1 MCTVDQ
7 HTCTPTSKRLT
18 TFGSSGSRQQCPE
31 TTARETTQLRVFNT
45 AFNRG
50 KLLWIFHGSGA
61 LPNQGHLQAT
71 AVNNRQR
78 TWSQNTGG
86 FSTTLSTTQTTMA
99 APADDEATALAA
111 THKLKLKPPTYDGN
125 YATYEEWKYKF
136 TAYMGLHDPFYPR
149 MFRLAEA
156 ATQQVTEAHLRQA
169 ATTLEEADAWVQL
182 DSNLKY
188 VLINVTTGAAATLCR
203 QYQHEIGLEILRQL
217 NIRFALP
224 IGTRSIGYLTKL
236 LKPTF
241 DNNNFEES
249 FSNWESELN
258 KYERD
263 NNTQLPDQVKIAV
276 LMNETKGPLQQHL
289 QLMAGATPTYTDVR
303 ATIMEYYRTTTAF
316 TRLQQGASS
325 SVATNYNGGAAPM
338 DIGAINKGKGKGKNK
353 GKGKKGKNKG
363 KKGNKGKGYGQHSYG
378 YGGQGKGKGPIG
390 QQQTYYKGFNSYAQG
405 KGKGQ
410 GKPTGKGKGY
420 TTGCYRCGQHGHTAK
435 DCRVAMY
442 NIQGD
447 IQEGYNDATEQ
458 WYGPQ
463 TTYDNHWW
471 TNDQTQVN
479 AVQQPQQ
486 LALPAPAQLD
496 ATPALQIA
504 AVTVPRNSNRIIRAP
519 DMRMITDINKDEL
532 MIDSGAATHV
542 CPIWFASTT
551 QTYDIPEHERP
562 NLRTAT
568 EDPITVYGYKWVYMT
583 NESNQQIVIPFY
595 VCSVSQPILSVTR
608 LTEQGFSIYLSEQPT
623 ITHPNGFEAK
633 LKTKEGT
640 YFLPVNTTGTPPNYK
655 LDVHESQQGIR
666 ATISP
671 ITLTPEGTQCVTHQ
685 HDIWTYNSQG
695 YLVRLHKASRRAT
708 YMPDQQCPAPM
719 DKLEDYRRTIA
730 HKHDGTTEDFVEQL
744 HSLDHSKQKRKLN
757 TAWKG
762 ETWFRVKPNIRPPKP
777 PIASQDTTSR
787 AQTTSNQQQQSQA
800 LQKRRYTEKK
810 PERPE
815 EMATNKEQQPS
826 SAQQS
831 PSATGIPRPKEVPA
845 TEDHWIREGHLWKRV
860 HIRPRPELYI
870 PQQTQDGPDVTKL
883 NPERTTMARPTSGVR
898 WYRIDDDWT
907 TKRQATLSVPWTGST
922 NFEESV
928 AYKDEVQGEDEEHPQ
943 QAKPARGLTAPAQ
956 PTQQERAEHELTHL
970 PFRSWCPTCVANKG
984 RADNHPKQ
992 KSKMPVVQ
1000 FDFCY
1005 FKTAGEATTTAILTG
1020 IDVETG
1026 MVMATMVGDKQQDF
1040 QYHVNCIQSFLME
1053 CGRVQA
1059 VLNSTI
1065 LQSDQEDHLIALL
1078 QTAASKM
1085 GGNITVRQ
1093 SPTYSSQAQGSVE
1106 RFHRTLMGQIR
1117 TLRAQLQQNY
1127 DRTITSKHPIVP
1139 WMVRHTAY
1147 LLNRYATHADGNTS
1161 YFRRWN
1167 KDHRAP
1173 ICEFGETVQYL
1184 LPTVKQLPKM
1194 EQRFFKAIWLGRD
1207 TSTGETL
1214 LGIGNKV
1221 VRARTIRRMPKP
1233 DKYDKQMFDIIT
1245 GHSMIPPPT
1254 SQAQLQPPM
1263 VFHPPRRPPATME
1276 KQTSTEQAPLTT
1288 AQTNTP
1294 QLPPKAIADTPM
1306 ATATPA
1312 LASSPMATAPTS
1324 CHSRQALP
1332 SPTKRRE
1339 ADDIAE
1345 GSSAKQQRTN
1355 TQQEAPARPEPT
1367 PEQPKSRLRITKVT
1381 IQTKQGEEI
1390 TAYSCEDATEQQT
1403 ERILLEPIVNNTDG
1417 LDKQKT
1423 IEGMKQEILSM
1434 KQQQVYMEV
1443 DINTLT
1449 PEQRK
1454 NIIQS
1459 RWVLRDKGNK
1469 VRARIVAKG
1478 FTETINDLDDIYAS
1492 TPIFCVLRTLLTLAC
1507 NNGWIGITGD
1517 ISTESLHAAAATAD
1531 PYTYPPK
1538 EFYNPEDNIV
1548 WKLLK
1553 AIYGLRSSPKAWQ
1566 KHLSEVLQQIGLH
1579 RSTAE
1584 PNIYMTTTRNCFVLA
1599 YVDDHDQVLS
1609 TEEHSQY
1616 RWAVGKL
1623 QWMTYT
1629 RPDISYATKELARA
1643 LQQPTTADQQK
1654 LKHLLRYIKGT
1665 KDYKQII
1672 RPTVK
1677 IPAKA
1682 IPDIN
1687 VYVDSDWAG
1696 CPTTRRSTTGI
1707 LITLLGT
1714 TINYGSRTQAT
1725 IALLSAEAELY
1736 AINTGA
1742 TEALHIRSLLI
1753 ELLSINKVN
1762 IKIHTDSSSG
1772 KSMATRI
1779 GSSRKAKHIELKH
1792 LFIQQLISHDYVRLI
1807 KIHTNDN
1814 PADILT
1820 KYVSTETLQRH
1831 LHQAGLS
1838 IQLFNTHWSN
1848 R

>member
-1 MCTVDQ
+1 M
-7 HTCTPTSKRLT
+7 
-18 TFGSSGSRQQCPE
+18 
-31 TTARETTQLRVFNT
+31 
-45 AFNRG
+45 
-50 KLLWIFHGSGA
+50 
-61 LPNQGHLQAT
+61 
-71 AVNNRQR
+71 
-78 TWSQNTGG
+78 
-86 FSTTLSTTQTTMA
+86 
-99 APADDEATALAA
+99 
-111 THKLKLKPPTYDGN
+111 
-125 YATYEEWKYKF
+125 
-136 TAYMGLHDPFYPR
+136 
-149 MFRLAEA
+149 
-156 ATQQVTEAHLRQA
+156 
-169 ATTLEEADAWVQL
+169 
-182 DSNLKY
+182 
-188 VLINVTTGAAATLCR
+188 
-203 QYQHEIGLEILRQL
+203 
-217 NIRFALP
+217 
-224 IGTRSIGYLTKL
+224 
-236 LKPTF
+236 
-241 DNNNFEES
+241 
-249 FSNWESELN
+249 
-258 KYERD
+258 
-263 NNTQLPDQVKIAV
+263 
-276 LMNETKGPLQQHL
+276 
-289 QLMAGATPTYTDVR
+289 
-303 ATIMEYYRTTTAF
+303 
-316 TRLQQGASS
+316 
-325 SVATNYNGGAAPM
+325 
-338 DIGAINKGKGKGKNK
+338 
-353 GKGKKGKNKG
+353 
-363 KKGNKGKGYGQHSYG
+363 
-378 YGGQGKGKGPIG
+378 
-390 QQQTYYKGFNSYAQG
+390 
-405 KGKGQ
+405 
-410 GKPTGKGKGY
+410 
-420 TTGCYRCGQHGHTAK
+420 
-435 DCRVAMY
+435 
-442 NIQGD
+442 
-447 IQEGYNDATEQ
+447 
-458 WYGPQ
+458 
-463 TTYDNHWW
+463 
-471 TNDQTQVN
+471 
-479 AVQQPQQ
+479 
-486 LALPAPAQLD
+486 PAPAQLD

-504 AVTVPRNSNRIIRAP
+504 AVTVPRNSNSTVRSP
-519 DMRMITDINKDEL
+519 DMRMITNLNKDEL

-551 QTYDIPEHERP
+551 QTYDLPDHERP

-568 EDPITVYGYKWVYMT
+568 EDPIEVYGYKWVYMT

-608 LTEQGFSIYLSEQPT
+608 LAEQGFTIHLSEHPT

-633 LKTKEGT
+633 LRTKEGT
-640 YFLPVNTTGTPPNYK
+640 YFLPVNNTGTPPNYK
-655 LDVHESQQGIR
+655 LDVHETQQGIK

-671 ITLTPEGTQCVTHQ
+671 ITLTPGGAQWVTHQ

-695 YLVRLHKASRRAT
+695 YLVRLHKAKRRAT
-708 YMPDQQCPAPM
+708 YMPDQQCPVPM

-730 HKHDGTTEDFVEQL
+730 HKHDGTTEDFEEKL
-744 HSLDHSKQKRKLN
+744 HSLEHTQQKRMLN

-762 ETWFRVKPNIRPPKP
+762 ETWFKVKQNARPPKP
-777 PIASQDTTSR
+777 PITTP
-787 AQTTSNQQQQSQA
+787 ATTGKALPAHNQQQQESLQ
-800 LQKRRYTEKK
+800 QKRRYTEKK

-815 EMATNKEQQPS
+815 EMATSSEQQPS
-826 SAQQS
+826 RSQQS
-831 PSATGIPRPKEVPA
+831 HSATSIPRPKEVSA
-845 TEDHWIREGHLWKRV
+845 TEDYWIREGHLWKRV
-860 HIRPRPELYI
+860 HIKPRTELYI

-883 NPERTTMARPTSGVR
+883 IPERTTMVRPTSGAR

-907 TKRQATLSVPWTGST
+907 TKRQATLNVPWTGST
-922 NFEESV
+922 NFEESTS
-928 AYKDEVQGEDEEHPQ
+928 YKDEVHDVDEEDPQ
-943 QAKPARGLTAPAQ
+943 HAKPARGLTAPAQ

-1005 FKTAGEATTTAILTG
+1005 FKTAGEPTTSAILTG

-1059 VLNSTI
+1059 ILNSTI

-1078 QTAASKM
+1078 QTVASKM

-1093 SPTYSSQAQGSVE
+1093 SPTYTSQAQGSVE

-1139 WMVRHTAY
+1139 WLVRHTAY

-1207 TSTGETL
+1207 TATGETL
-1214 LGIGNKV
+1214 LGISNKV
-1221 VRARTIRRMPKP
+1221 IRARTIRRMPKP
-1233 DKYDKQMFDIIT
+1233 EKYDKQMFDIISQT
-1245 GHSMIPPPT
+1245 GQTMAPPPT

-1263 VFHPPRRPPATME
+1263 VFHPPRRQTTTTE
-1276 KQTSTEQAPLTT
+1276 SQTSTEQALMLPTQ
-1288 AQTNTP
+1288 AGGP
-1294 QLPPKAIADTPM
+1294 QLPPKAIADTPL
-1306 ATATPA
+1306 ATTTPA
-1312 LASSPMATAPTS
+1312 LANSPMATAPTS
-1324 CHSRQALP
+1324 CHSRPAMP
-1332 SPTKRRE
+1332 SPPKRQV

-1345 GSSAKQQRTN
+1345 GSATKQQRTS

-1403 ERILLEPIVNNTDG
+1403 ERILLEPIVNKTDG
-1417 LDKQKT
+1417 LDKMKT
-1423 IEGMKQEILSM
+1423 TEGMKQEILSM

-1478 FTETINDLDDIYAS
+1478 FTETIHDLDDIYAS
-1492 TPIFCVLRTLLTLAC
+1492 TPIFCVLRTLLTLAS

-1517 ISTESLHAAAATAD
+1517 ISTAFLHAAAATAD
-1531 PYTYPPK
+1531 LYMYPPK

-1584 PNIYMTTTRNCFVLA
+1584 PNIYMTTTRNCFVLV
-1599 YVDDHDQVLS
+1599 YVDDLLFLGEEQTVNKLFKAIQQQLLLRPTGTLSTGNTVAFLGRNITNRGDYYEISLADEYVTTLWKETNLQDSKPAPAPGTSALKTATADHDQPLS
-1609 TEEHSQY
+1609 TEEHAQY
-1616 RWAVGKL
+1616 RRAVGKL

-1677 IPAKA
+1677 LPAKA

-1696 CPTTRRSTTGI
+1696 CPTTRKSTTGFI
-1707 LITLLGT
+1707 ISLLGT

-1725 IALLSAEAELY
+1725 IALSSAEAELY

-1742 TEALHIRSLLI
+1742 TEALHIRSLLM
-1753 ELLSINKVN
+1753 ELLNINKVN

-1792 LFIQQLISHDYVRLI
+1792 LFIQQLISHDYVRII

-1831 LHQAGLS
+1831 LQQAGIG
-1838 IQLFNTHWSN
+1838 IQHLNIH
-1848 R
+1848 

>member
-1 MCTVDQ
+1 M
-7 HTCTPTSKRLT
+7 
-18 TFGSSGSRQQCPE
+18 
-31 TTARETTQLRVFNT
+31 
-45 AFNRG
+45 
-50 KLLWIFHGSGA
+50 
-61 LPNQGHLQAT
+61 
-71 AVNNRQR
+71 
-78 TWSQNTGG
+78 
-86 FSTTLSTTQTTMA
+86 
-99 APADDEATALAA
+99 
-111 THKLKLKPPTYDGN
+111 
-125 YATYEEWKYKF
+125 
-136 TAYMGLHDPFYPR
+136 R
-149 MFRLAEA
+149 MF
-156 ATQQVTEAHLRQA
+156 T
-169 ATTLEEADAWVQL
+169 
-182 DSNLKY
+182 NL
-188 VLINVTTGAAATLCR
+188 
-203 QYQHEIGLEILRQL
+203 
-217 NIRFALP
+217 
-224 IGTRSIGYLTKL
+224 
-236 LKPTF
+236 
-241 DNNNFEES
+241 
-249 FSNWESELN
+249 
-258 KYERD
+258 
-263 NNTQLPDQVKIAV
+263 
-276 LMNETKGPLQQHL
+276 
-289 QLMAGATPTYTDVR
+289 
-303 ATIMEYYRTTTAF
+303 
-316 TRLQQGASS
+316 
-325 SVATNYNGGAAPM
+325 
-338 DIGAINKGKGKGKNK
+338 
-353 GKGKKGKNKG
+353 
-363 KKGNKGKGYGQHSYG
+363 
-378 YGGQGKGKGPIG
+378 
-390 QQQTYYKGFNSYAQG
+390 
-405 KGKGQ
+405 
-410 GKPTGKGKGY
+410 
-420 TTGCYRCGQHGHTAK
+420 
-435 DCRVAMY
+435 
-442 NIQGD
+442 
-447 IQEGYNDATEQ
+447 
-458 WYGPQ
+458 
-463 TTYDNHWW
+463 
-471 TNDQTQVN
+471 
-479 AVQQPQQ
+479 
-486 LALPAPAQLD
+486 
-496 ATPALQIA
+496 
-504 AVTVPRNSNRIIRAP
+504 
-519 DMRMITDINKDEL
+519 NKDEL
-532 MIDSGAATHV
+532 MIDSGTATHV
-542 CPIWFASTT
+542 CPTWFASTT
-551 QTYDIPEHERP
+551 QKYDLPEHERP

-568 EDPITVYGYKWVYMT
+568 EDPIEVYGYKWVYMT
-583 NESNQQIVIPFY
+583 NESNQQIVITFY
-595 VCSVSQPILSVTR
+595 LCSVSQPILSVTR
-608 LTEQGFSIYLSEQPT
+608 LAEQGFTIHLSEHPT

-633 LKTKEGT
+633 LRTKEGT
-640 YFLPVNTTGTPPNYK
+640 YFLPVNNTGTPPNYK
-655 LDVHESQQGIR
+655 LDVHETQQGIK

-671 ITLTPEGTQCVTHQ
+671 ITLTPGGAQWVTHQ

-695 YLVRLHKASRRAT
+695 YLVRLHKAKRRAT
-708 YMPDQQCPAPM
+708 YMPDQQCPVPM

-730 HKHDGTTEDFVEQL
+730 HKHDGTTEDFEEKL
-744 HSLDHSKQKRKLN
+744 HSLEHSQQKRMLN
-757 TAWKG
+757 AAWKG
-762 ETWFRVKPNIRPPKP
+762 ETWFKVKQNARPPKP
-777 PIASQDTTSR
+777 PITTP
-787 AQTTSNQQQQSQA
+787 ATTGKALPAHNQQQQESLQ
-800 LQKRRYTEKK
+800 QKRYTQKK
-810 PERPE
+810 PERLE
-815 EMATNKEQQPS
+815 EMATSSEQQPS
-826 SAQQS
+826 RSQQS
-831 PSATGIPRPKEVPA
+831 HSATGIPRPKEVPA

-860 HIRPRPELYI
+860 HMKTRTELYV

-883 NPERTTMARPTSGVR
+883 NPERTTMVRPISGAR

-907 TKRQATLSVPWTGST
+907 TKRQATLNVPWTGST
-922 NFEESV
+922 NFEESTS
-928 AYKDEVQGEDEEHPQ
+928 YKDEVHDVDEEDPQ
-943 QAKPARGLTAPAQ
+943 HAKPARGLTAPAQ

-1005 FKTAGEATTTAILTG
+1005 FKTAGEPTASAILTG

-1059 VLNSTI
+1059 ILNSTI

-1078 QTAASKM
+1078 QTVASKM

-1093 SPTYSSQAQGSVE
+1093 SPTYTSQAQGSVE

-1139 WMVRHTAY
+1139 WLVRHTAY
-1147 LLNRYATHADGNTS
+1147 RLNRYATHADGNTS

-1184 LPTVKQLPKM
+1184 LPAVKQLPKM

-1207 TSTGETL
+1207 TATGETL
-1214 LGIGNKV
+1214 LGISNKV
-1221 VRARTIRRMPKP
+1221 IRARTIRRMPKP
-1233 DKYDKQMFDIIT
+1233 EKYDKQMFDIISQT
-1245 GHSMIPPPT
+1245 GQTMTPPPT

-1263 VFHPPRRPPATME
+1263 VFHPPRRQTTTTE
-1276 KQTSTEQAPLTT
+1276 SQTSTEQALMSPTQ
-1288 AQTNTP
+1288 AGGP
-1294 QLPPKAIADTPM
+1294 QLPPKAIADTPL
-1306 ATATPA
+1306 ATTTPA
-1312 LASSPMATAPTS
+1312 LANSPMATAPTS
-1324 CHSRQALP
+1324 CHSRPAMP
-1332 SPTKRRE
+1332 SPPKRQV

-1345 GSSAKQQRTN
+1345 GSATKQQRTS

-1417 LDKQKT
+1417 LDKMKT
-1423 IEGMKQEILSM
+1423 TEGMKQEILSM

-1478 FTETINDLDDIYAS
+1478 FTETIHDLDDIYAS
-1492 TPIFCVLRTLLTLAC
+1492 TPIFCVLRTLLTLAS
-1507 NNGWIGITGD
+1507 NNVWIGITGD
-1517 ISTESLHAAAATAD
+1517 ISTAFLHAAAATAD
-1531 PYTYPPK
+1531 LYMYPPK

-1584 PNIYMTTTRNCFVLA
+1584 PNIYMTTTRNCFVLV
-1599 YVDDHDQVLS
+1599 YVDDLLFLGEEQTVNKLFKAIQQQLLLRPTGTLSTGNTVAFLGRNITNRGDYYEISLADEYVTTLLTETNLQDSKPAPAPGTSALKTATADHDQPLS
-1609 TEEHSQY
+1609 TEEHAQY
-1616 RWAVGKL
+1616 RRAVGKL

-1677 IPAKA
+1677 LPAKA

-1696 CPTTRRSTTGI
+1696 CPTTRKSTTGFI
-1707 LITLLGT
+1707 VSLLGT

-1725 IALLSAEAELY
+1725 IALSSAEAELY

-1742 TEALHIRSLLI
+1742 TEALHIRSLLM
-1753 ELLSINKVN
+1753 ELLNINKIN
-1762 IKIHTDSSSG
+1762 IKIHTDLSSG

-1792 LFIQQLISHDYVRLI
+1792 LFIQQLISHDYVRVI

-1831 LHQAGLS
+1831 LQQAGIG
-1838 IQLFNTHWSN
+1838 IQHLNFH
-1848 R
+1848 

>member
-1 MCTVDQ
+1 
-7 HTCTPTSKRLT
+7 
-18 TFGSSGSRQQCPE
+18 
-31 TTARETTQLRVFNT
+31 
-45 AFNRG
+45 
-50 KLLWIFHGSGA
+50 
-61 LPNQGHLQAT
+61 
-71 AVNNRQR
+71 
-78 TWSQNTGG
+78 
-86 FSTTLSTTQTTMA
+86 MA
-99 APADDEATALAA
+99 APADEEITALAA

-136 TAYMGLHDPFYPR
+136 TAYMGLQDPFYPR

-169 ATTLEEADAWVQL
+169 ATTLEEAEAWVQL
-182 DSNLKY
+182 DQNLKY

-203 QYQHEIGLEILRQL
+203 QHQHEIGLEVLRQL
-217 NIRFALP
+217 NIRFSLP
-224 IGTRSIGYLTKL
+224 VGTRSIGYLTKL

-249 FSNWESELN
+249 FSNWEFELN

-289 QLMAGATPTYTDVR
+289 HLMAGATPTCTDIR

-316 TRLQQGASS
+316 NRLQQQASS

-338 DIGAINKGKGKGKNK
+338 DIGAVNKGKGKGKNK
-353 GKGKKGKNKG
+353 SKGKKGKSKG
-363 KKGNKGKGYGQHSYG
+363 KKGNKGKGYGQHSNG
-378 YGGQGKGKGPIG
+378 YGGQGKGKGPVG
-390 QQQTYYKGFNSYAQG
+390 QQMYYKGSNNYAQG
-405 KGKGQ
+405 KDKGQ
-410 GKPTGKGKGY
+410 GKATGKGRGY
-420 TTGCYRCGQHGHTAK
+420 TTGCYRCGQQGHTAK
-435 DCRVAMY
+435 DCRVPVY
-442 NIQGD
+442 NIQED
-447 IQEGYNDATEQ
+447 TQEGYNDATDQ

-471 TNDQTQVN
+471 TNDQTQVH
-479 AVQQPQQ
+479 AVQQHPQQ

-504 AVTVPRNSNRIIRAP
+504 AVTVPRNSNSMVRSP
-519 DMRMITDINKDEL
+519 DMRMITDLNKDEL

-551 QTYDIPEHERP
+551 QTYDLPDHERP

-568 EDPITVYGYKWVYMT
+568 EDPIEVYGYKWVYMT

-608 LTEQGFSIYLSEQPT
+608 LAEQGFTIHLSEHPT

-633 LKTKEGT
+633 LRTKEGT
-640 YFLPVNTTGTPPNYK
+640 YFLPVNNTGTPPNYK
-655 LDVHESQQGIR
+655 LDVHETQQGIK

-671 ITLTPEGTQCVTHQ
+671 ITLTPGGAQWVTHQ

-695 YLVRLHKASRRAT
+695 YLVRLHKAKRRAT
-708 YMPDQQCPAPM
+708 YMPDQQCPVPM

-730 HKHDGTTEDFVEQL
+730 HKHDGTTEDFEEKL
-744 HSLDHSKQKRKLN
+744 HSLEHSQQKRMLN
-757 TAWKG
+757 AAWKG
-762 ETWFRVKPNIRPPKP
+762 ETWFKVKQNARPPKP
-777 PIASQDTTSR
+777 PITTP
-787 AQTTSNQQQQSQA
+787 ATTGKALPAHNQQQQESLQ
-800 LQKRRYTEKK
+800 QKRRYTEKK

-815 EMATNKEQQPS
+815 EMATSSEQQPS
-826 SAQQS
+826 RSQQS
-831 PSATGIPRPKEVPA
+831 HSATSIPRPKEVSA
-845 TEDHWIREGHLWKRV
+845 TEDYWIREGHLWKRV
-860 HIRPRPELYI
+860 HIKPRTELYI

-883 NPERTTMARPTSGVR
+883 IPERTTMVRPTSGAR

-907 TKRQATLSVPWTGST
+907 TKRQATLNVPWTGST
-922 NFEESV
+922 NFEESTS
-928 AYKDEVQGEDEEHPQ
+928 YKDEVHDVDEEDPQ
-943 QAKPARGLTAPAQ
+943 HAKPARGLTAPAQ

-1005 FKTAGEATTTAILTG
+1005 FKTAGEPTTSAILTG

-1059 VLNSTI
+1059 ILNSTI

-1078 QTAASKM
+1078 QTVASKM

-1093 SPTYSSQAQGSVE
+1093 SPAYTSQAQGSVE

-1139 WMVRHTAY
+1139 WLVRHTAY

-1194 EQRFFKAIWLGRD
+1194 EQRFFKATWLGRD
-1207 TSTGETL
+1207 TATGETL
-1214 LGIGNKV
+1214 LGISNKV
-1221 VRARTIRRMPKP
+1221 IRARTIRRMPKP
-1233 DKYDKQMFDIIT
+1233 EKYDKQMFDIISQT
-1245 GHSMIPPPT
+1245 GQTMTPPPT

-1263 VFHPPRRPPATME
+1263 VFHPPRRQTTTTE
-1276 KQTSTEQAPLTT
+1276 SQTSTEQALMLPTQ
-1288 AQTNTP
+1288 AGGP
-1294 QLPPKAIADTPM
+1294 QLPPKAIADTPL
-1306 ATATPA
+1306 ATTTPA
-1312 LASSPMATAPTS
+1312 LANSPMATAPTS
-1324 CHSRQALP
+1324 CHSRPAMP
-1332 SPTKRRE
+1332 SPPKRQV

-1345 GSSAKQQRTN
+1345 GSATKQQRTS

-1403 ERILLEPIVNNTDG
+1403 ERILLEPIVNKTDG
-1417 LDKQKT
+1417 LDKMKT
-1423 IEGMKQEILSM
+1423 TEGMKQEILSM

-1478 FTETINDLDDIYAS
+1478 FTETIHDLDDIYAS
-1492 TPIFCVLRTLLTLAC
+1492 TPIFCVLRTLLTLAS

-1517 ISTESLHAAAATAD
+1517 ISTAFLHAAAATAD
-1531 PYTYPPK
+1531 LYMYPPK

-1584 PNIYMTTTRNCFVLA
+1584 PNIYMTANRNCFV
-1599 YVDDHDQVLS
+1599 YVDDLMFLGEENIVNKIFEAIRQQLLLRPTGTLSPGNTVAFLGRNITNRGDHYEISLNEEYTTTLLKETNLQDSKPAPAPGTSALKTATADHDQPLS
-1609 TEEHSQY
+1609 TEEHAQY
-1616 RWAVGKL
+1616 RRAVGKL

-1677 IPAKA
+1677 LPAKA

-1696 CPTTRRSTTGI
+1696 CPTTRKSTTGFI
-1707 LITLLGT
+1707 ISLLGT

-1725 IALLSAEAELY
+1725 IALSSAEAELY

-1742 TEALHIRSLLI
+1742 TEALHIRSLLM
-1753 ELLSINKVN
+1753 ELLNINKVN

-1792 LFIQQLISHDYVRLI
+1792 LFIQQLISHDYVRII

-1831 LHQAGLS
+1831 LQQAGIG
-1838 IQLFNTHWSN
+1838 IQHLNIH
-1848 R
+1848 

>member
-1 MCTVDQ
+1 M
-7 HTCTPTSKRLT
+7 
-18 TFGSSGSRQQCPE
+18 
-31 TTARETTQLRVFNT
+31 
-45 AFNRG
+45 
-50 KLLWIFHGSGA
+50 
-61 LPNQGHLQAT
+61 
-71 AVNNRQR
+71 
-78 TWSQNTGG
+78 
-86 FSTTLSTTQTTMA
+86 
-99 APADDEATALAA
+99 
-111 THKLKLKPPTYDGN
+111 
-125 YATYEEWKYKF
+125 
-136 TAYMGLHDPFYPR
+136 
-149 MFRLAEA
+149 
-156 ATQQVTEAHLRQA
+156 
-169 ATTLEEADAWVQL
+169 
-182 DSNLKY
+182 
-188 VLINVTTGAAATLCR
+188 
-203 QYQHEIGLEILRQL
+203 
-217 NIRFALP
+217 
-224 IGTRSIGYLTKL
+224 
-236 LKPTF
+236 
-241 DNNNFEES
+241 
-249 FSNWESELN
+249 
-258 KYERD
+258 
-263 NNTQLPDQVKIAV
+263 
-276 LMNETKGPLQQHL
+276 
-289 QLMAGATPTYTDVR
+289 
-303 ATIMEYYRTTTAF
+303 
-316 TRLQQGASS
+316 
-325 SVATNYNGGAAPM
+325 
-338 DIGAINKGKGKGKNK
+338 
-353 GKGKKGKNKG
+353 
-363 KKGNKGKGYGQHSYG
+363 
-378 YGGQGKGKGPIG
+378 
-390 QQQTYYKGFNSYAQG
+390 
-405 KGKGQ
+405 
-410 GKPTGKGKGY
+410 
-420 TTGCYRCGQHGHTAK
+420 
-435 DCRVAMY
+435 
-442 NIQGD
+442 
-447 IQEGYNDATEQ
+447 
-458 WYGPQ
+458 
-463 TTYDNHWW
+463 
-471 TNDQTQVN
+471 
-479 AVQQPQQ
+479 
-486 LALPAPAQLD
+486 PAPAQLD

-504 AVTVPRNSNRIIRAP
+504 AVTVPRNSNSMVRSP
-519 DMRMITDINKDEL
+519 DMRMITDLNKDEL

-551 QTYDIPEHERP
+551 QTYDLPDHERP

-568 EDPITVYGYKWVYMT
+568 EDPIEVYGYKWVYMT

-608 LTEQGFSIYLSEQPT
+608 LAEQGFTIHLSEHPT

-633 LKTKEGT
+633 LRTKEGT
-640 YFLPVNTTGTPPNYK
+640 YFLPVNNTGTPPNYK
-655 LDVHESQQGIR
+655 LDVHETQQGIK

-671 ITLTPEGTQCVTHQ
+671 ITLTPGGAQWVTHQ

-695 YLVRLHKASRRAT
+695 YLVRLHKAKRRAT
-708 YMPDQQCPAPM
+708 YMPDQQCPVPM

-730 HKHDGTTEDFVEQL
+730 HKHDGTTEDFEEKL
-744 HSLDHSKQKRKLN
+744 HSLEHTQQKRMLN

-762 ETWFRVKPNIRPPKP
+762 ETWFKVKQNARPPKP
-777 PIASQDTTSR
+777 PITTP
-787 AQTTSNQQQQSQA
+787 ATTGKALPAHNQQQQESLQ
-800 LQKRRYTEKK
+800 QKRRYTEKK

-815 EMATNKEQQPS
+815 EMATSSEQQPS
-826 SAQQS
+826 RSQQS
-831 PSATGIPRPKEVPA
+831 HSATSIPRPKEVSA
-845 TEDHWIREGHLWKRV
+845 TEDYWIREGHLWKRV
-860 HIRPRPELYI
+860 HIKPRTELYI

-883 NPERTTMARPTSGVR
+883 IPERTTMVRPTSGAR

-907 TKRQATLSVPWTGST
+907 TKRQATLNVPWTGST
-922 NFEESV
+922 NFEESTS
-928 AYKDEVQGEDEEHPQ
+928 YKDEVHDVDEEDPQ
-943 QAKPARGLTAPAQ
+943 HAKPARGLTAPAQ

-1005 FKTAGEATTTAILTG
+1005 FKTAGEPTASAILTG

-1059 VLNSTI
+1059 ILNSTI

-1078 QTAASKM
+1078 QTVASKM

-1093 SPTYSSQAQGSVE
+1093 SPTYTSQAQGSVE

-1139 WMVRHTAY
+1139 WLVRHTAY

-1207 TSTGETL
+1207 TATGETL
-1214 LGIGNKV
+1214 LGISNKV
-1221 VRARTIRRMPKP
+1221 IRARTIRRMPKP
-1233 DKYDKQMFDIIT
+1233 EKYDKQMFDIISQT
-1245 GHSMIPPPT
+1245 GQTMTPPPT

-1263 VFHPPRRPPATME
+1263 VFHPPRRQTTTTE
-1276 KQTSTEQAPLTT
+1276 SQTSTEQALMSPTQ
-1288 AQTNTP
+1288 AGGP
-1294 QLPPKAIADTPM
+1294 QLPPKAIADTPL
-1306 ATATPA
+1306 ATTTPA
-1312 LASSPMATAPTS
+1312 LANSPMATAPTS
-1324 CHSRQALP
+1324 CHSRPAMP
-1332 SPTKRRE
+1332 SPPKRQV

-1345 GSSAKQQRTN
+1345 GSATKQQRTS

-1403 ERILLEPIVNNTDG
+1403 ERILLEPIVNKTDG
-1417 LDKQKT
+1417 LDKMKT
-1423 IEGMKQEILSM
+1423 TEGMKQEILSM

-1478 FTETINDLDDIYAS
+1478 FTETIHDLDDIYAS
-1492 TPIFCVLRTLLTLAC
+1492 TPIFCVLRTLLTLAS

-1517 ISTESLHAAAATAD
+1517 ISTAFLHAAAATAD
-1531 PYTYPPK
+1531 LYMYPPK

-1584 PNIYMTTTRNCFVLA
+1584 PNIYMTTTRNCFVLV
-1599 YVDDHDQVLS
+1599 YVDDLLFLGEEQTVNKLFKAIQQQLLLRPTGTLSTGNTVAFLGRNITNRGDYYEISLADEYVTTLLKETNLQDSKPAPAPGTSALKTATADHDQPLS
-1609 TEEHSQY
+1609 TEEHAQY
-1616 RWAVGKL
+1616 RRSVGKL

-1677 IPAKA
+1677 LPAKA

-1696 CPTTRRSTTGI
+1696 CPTTRKSTTGFI
-1707 LITLLGT
+1707 ISLLGT

-1725 IALLSAEAELY
+1725 IALSSAEAELY

-1742 TEALHIRSLLI
+1742 TEALHIRSLLM
-1753 ELLSINKVN
+1753 ELLNINKVN

-1792 LFIQQLISHDYVRLI
+1792 LFIQQLISHDYVRII

-1831 LHQAGLS
+1831 LQQAGIG
-1838 IQLFNTHWSN
+1838 IQHLNIH
-1848 R
+1848 

>member
-1 MCTVDQ
+1 
-7 HTCTPTSKRLT
+7 
-18 TFGSSGSRQQCPE
+18 
-31 TTARETTQLRVFNT
+31 
-45 AFNRG
+45 
-50 KLLWIFHGSGA
+50 
-61 LPNQGHLQAT
+61 
-71 AVNNRQR
+71 
-78 TWSQNTGG
+78 
-86 FSTTLSTTQTTMA
+86 MA
-99 APADDEATALAA
+99 APADEEITALAA
-111 THKLKLKPPTYDGN
+111 THKLKVKSPTYDGN

-136 TAYMGLHDPFYPR
+136 TAYMGLQDPFYPR

-169 ATTLEEADAWVQL
+169 ATTLEEAEAWVQL
-182 DSNLKY
+182 DQNLKY

-203 QYQHEIGLEILRQL
+203 QHQHEIGLEVLRQL
-217 NIRFALP
+217 NIRFSLP

-249 FSNWESELN
+249 FSNWEFELN

-289 QLMAGATPTYTDVR
+289 HLMAGATPTYTDIR

-316 TRLQQGASS
+316 NRLQQQASS

-338 DIGAINKGKGKGKNK
+338 DIGAVNKGKGKGKNK
-353 GKGKKGKNKG
+353 SKGKKGKSKG
-363 KKGNKGKGYGQHSYG
+363 KKGNKGKGYGQHSNG
-378 YGGQGKGKGPIG
+378 YGGQGKGKGPVG
-390 QQQTYYKGFNSYAQG
+390 QQMYYKGSNNYAQG
-405 KGKGQ
+405 KDKGQ
-410 GKPTGKGKGY
+410 GKATGKGRGY
-420 TTGCYRCGQHGHTAK
+420 TTGCYRCGQQGHTAK
-435 DCRVAMY
+435 DCRVPVY
-442 NIQGD
+442 NIQED
-447 IQEGYNDATEQ
+447 TQEGYNDATDQ

-471 TNDQTQVN
+471 TNDQTQVH
-479 AVQQPQQ
+479 AVQQQSQQ

-504 AVTVPRNSNRIIRAP
+504 AVTVPRNSNSTVRSP
-519 DMRMITDINKDEL
+519 DMRMITNLNKDEL

-551 QTYDIPEHERP
+551 QTYDLPDHERP

-568 EDPITVYGYKWVYMT
+568 EDPIEVYGYKWVYMT

-608 LTEQGFSIYLSEQPT
+608 LAEQGFTIHLSEHPT

-633 LKTKEGT
+633 LRTKEGT
-640 YFLPVNTTGTPPNYK
+640 YFLPVNNTGTPPNYK
-655 LDVHESQQGIR
+655 LDVHETQQGIK

-671 ITLTPEGTQCVTHQ
+671 ITLTPGGAQWVTHQ

-695 YLVRLHKASRRAT
+695 YLVRLHKAKRRAT
-708 YMPDQQCPAPM
+708 YMPDQQCPVPM

-730 HKHDGTTEDFVEQL
+730 HKHDGTTEDFEEKL
-744 HSLDHSKQKRKLN
+744 HSLEHSQQKRMLN
-757 TAWKG
+757 AAWKG
-762 ETWFRVKPNIRPPKP
+762 ETWFKVKQNARPPKP
-777 PIASQDTTSR
+777 PITTP
-787 AQTTSNQQQQSQA
+787 ATTGKALPAHNQQQQESLQ
-800 LQKRRYTEKK
+800 QKRRYTEKK

-815 EMATNKEQQPS
+815 EMATSSEQQPS
-826 SAQQS
+826 RSQQS
-831 PSATGIPRPKEVPA
+831 HSATSIPRPKEVSA
-845 TEDHWIREGHLWKRV
+845 TEDYWIREGHLWKRV
-860 HIRPRPELYI
+860 HIKPRTELYI

-883 NPERTTMARPTSGVR
+883 IPERTTMVRPTSGAR

-907 TKRQATLSVPWTGST
+907 TKRQATLNVPWTGST
-922 NFEESV
+922 NFEESTS
-928 AYKDEVQGEDEEHPQ
+928 YKDEVHDVDEEDPQ
-943 QAKPARGLTAPAQ
+943 HAKPARELTAPAQ

-1005 FKTAGEATTTAILTG
+1005 FKTAGEPTASAILTG

-1059 VLNSTI
+1059 ILNSTI

-1078 QTAASKM
+1078 QTVASKM

-1093 SPTYSSQAQGSVE
+1093 SPTYTSQAQGSVE

-1139 WMVRHTAY
+1139 WLVRHTAY

-1207 TSTGETL
+1207 TATGETL
-1214 LGIGNKV
+1214 LGISNKV
-1221 VRARTIRRMPKP
+1221 IRARTIRRMPKP
-1233 DKYDKQMFDIIT
+1233 EKYDKQMFDIISQT
-1245 GHSMIPPPT
+1245 GQTMTPPPT

-1263 VFHPPRRPPATME
+1263 VFHPPRRQTTTTE
-1276 KQTSTEQAPLTT
+1276 SQTSTEQALMLPTQ
-1288 AQTNTP
+1288 AGGP
-1294 QLPPKAIADTPM
+1294 QLPPKAIADTPL
-1306 ATATPA
+1306 ATTTPA
-1312 LASSPMATAPTS
+1312 LANSPMATAPTS
-1324 CHSRQALP
+1324 CHSRPAMP
-1332 SPTKRRE
+1332 SPPKRQV

-1345 GSSAKQQRTN
+1345 GSATKQQRTS

-1403 ERILLEPIVNNTDG
+1403 ERILLEPIVNKTDG
-1417 LDKQKT
+1417 LDKMKT
-1423 IEGMKQEILSM
+1423 TEGMKQEILSM

-1478 FTETINDLDDIYAS
+1478 FRETIHDLDDIYAS
-1492 TPIFCVLRTLLTLAC
+1492 TPIFCVLRTLLTLAS

-1517 ISTESLHAAAATAD
+1517 ISTAFLHAAAATAD
-1531 PYTYPPK
+1531 LYMYPPK

-1584 PNIYMTTTRNCFVLA
+1584 PNIYMTTTRNCFVLV
-1599 YVDDHDQVLS
+1599 YVDDLLFLGEEQTVNKLFKAIQQQLLLRPTGTLSTGNTVAFLGRNITNRGDYYEISLADEYVTTLLKETNLQDSKPAPAPGTSALKTATADHDQPLS
-1609 TEEHSQY
+1609 TEEHAQY
-1616 RWAVGKL
+1616 RRAVGKL

-1677 IPAKA
+1677 LPAKA

-1696 CPTTRRSTTGI
+1696 CPTTRKSTTGFI
-1707 LITLLGT
+1707 ISLLGT

-1725 IALLSAEAELY
+1725 IALSSAEAELY

-1742 TEALHIRSLLI
+1742 TEALHIRSLLM
-1753 ELLSINKVN
+1753 ELLNINKVN

-1792 LFIQQLISHDYVRLI
+1792 LFIQRLISHDYVRII

-1831 LHQAGLS
+1831 LQQAGIG
-1838 IQLFNTHWSN
+1838 IQHLNIH
-1848 R
+1848 

>member
-1 MCTVDQ
+1 
-7 HTCTPTSKRLT
+7 
-18 TFGSSGSRQQCPE
+18 
-31 TTARETTQLRVFNT
+31 
-45 AFNRG
+45 
-50 KLLWIFHGSGA
+50 
-61 LPNQGHLQAT
+61 
-71 AVNNRQR
+71 
-78 TWSQNTGG
+78 
-86 FSTTLSTTQTTMA
+86 MA
-99 APADDEATALAA
+99 APADEEITALAA

-136 TAYMGLHDPFYPR
+136 TAYMGLQDPFYPR

-169 ATTLEEADAWVQL
+169 ATTLEEAEAWVQL
-182 DSNLKY
+182 DQNLKY

-203 QYQHEIGLEILRQL
+203 QHQHEIGLEVLRQL
-217 NIRFALP
+217 NIRFSLP
-224 IGTRSIGYLTKL
+224 VGTRSIGYLTKL

-249 FSNWESELN
+249 FSNWEFELN

-289 QLMAGATPTYTDVR
+289 HLMAGATPTYTDIR

-316 TRLQQGASS
+316 NRLQQQASS

-338 DIGAINKGKGKGKNK
+338 DIGAVNKGKGKGKNK
-353 GKGKKGKNKG
+353 SKGKKGKSKG
-363 KKGNKGKGYGQHSYG
+363 KKGNKGKGYGQHSNG
-378 YGGQGKGKGPIG
+378 YGGQGKGKGPVG
-390 QQQTYYKGFNSYAQG
+390 QQMYYKGSNNYAQG
-405 KGKGQ
+405 KDKGQ
-410 GKPTGKGKGY
+410 GKATGKGRGY
-420 TTGCYRCGQHGHTAK
+420 TTGCYRCGQQGHTAK
-435 DCRVAMY
+435 DCRVPVY
-442 NIQGD
+442 NIQED
-447 IQEGYNDATEQ
+447 TQEGYNDATDQ

-471 TNDQTQVN
+471 TNDQTQVH
-479 AVQQPQQ
+479 AVQQQSQQ

-504 AVTVPRNSNRIIRAP
+504 AVTVPRNSNSTVRSP
-519 DMRMITDINKDEL
+519 DMRMITNLNKDEL

-551 QTYDIPEHERP
+551 QTYDLPDHERP

-568 EDPITVYGYKWVYMT
+568 EDPIEVYGYKWVYMT

-608 LTEQGFSIYLSEQPT
+608 LAEQGFTIHLSEHPT

-633 LKTKEGT
+633 LRTKEGT
-640 YFLPVNTTGTPPNYK
+640 YFLPVNNTGTPPNYK
-655 LDVHESQQGIR
+655 LDVHETQQGIK

-671 ITLTPEGTQCVTHQ
+671 ITLTPGGAQWVTHQ

-695 YLVRLHKASRRAT
+695 YLVRLHKAKRRAT
-708 YMPDQQCPAPM
+708 YMPDQQCPVPM

-730 HKHDGTTEDFVEQL
+730 HKHDGTTEDFEEKL
-744 HSLDHSKQKRKLN
+744 HSLEHSQQKRMLN
-757 TAWKG
+757 AAWKG
-762 ETWFRVKPNIRPPKP
+762 ETWFKVKQNARPPKP
-777 PIASQDTTSR
+777 PITTP
-787 AQTTSNQQQQSQA
+787 ATTGKALPAHNQQQQESLQ
-800 LQKRRYTEKK
+800 QKRRYTEKK

-815 EMATNKEQQPS
+815 EMATSSEQQPS
-826 SAQQS
+826 RSQQS
-831 PSATGIPRPKEVPA
+831 HSATSIPRPKEVSA
-845 TEDHWIREGHLWKRV
+845 TEDYWIREGHLWKRV
-860 HIRPRPELYI
+860 HIKPRTELYI

-883 NPERTTMARPTSGVR
+883 IPERTTMVRPTSGAR

-907 TKRQATLSVPWTGST
+907 TKRQATLNVPWTGST
-922 NFEESV
+922 NFEESTS
-928 AYKDEVQGEDEEHPQ
+928 YKDEVHDVDEEDPQ
-943 QAKPARGLTAPAQ
+943 HAKPARGLTAPAQ

-1005 FKTAGEATTTAILTG
+1005 FKTAGEPTASAILTG

-1059 VLNSTI
+1059 ILNSTI

-1078 QTAASKM
+1078 QTVASKM

-1093 SPTYSSQAQGSVE
+1093 SPTYTSQAQGSVE

-1139 WMVRHTAY
+1139 WQVRHTAY

-1207 TSTGETL
+1207 TATGETL
-1214 LGIGNKV
+1214 LGISNKV
-1221 VRARTIRRMPKP
+1221 IRARTIRRMPKP
-1233 DKYDKQMFDIIT
+1233 EKYDKQMFDIISQT
-1245 GHSMIPPPT
+1245 GQTMTPPPT

-1263 VFHPPRRPPATME
+1263 VFYPPRRQTTTTE
-1276 KQTSTEQAPLTT
+1276 KQTSTEQALMSPTQ
-1288 AQTNTP
+1288 AGGP
-1294 QLPPKAIADTPM
+1294 QLPPKAIADTPL
-1306 ATATPA
+1306 ATTTPA
-1312 LASSPMATAPTS
+1312 LANSPMATAPTS
-1324 CHSRQALP
+1324 CHSRPAMP
-1332 SPTKRRE
+1332 SPPKRQV

-1345 GSSAKQQRTN
+1345 GSATKQQRTS

-1403 ERILLEPIVNNTDG
+1403 ERILLEPIVNKTDG
-1417 LDKQKT
+1417 LDKMKT
-1423 IEGMKQEILSM
+1423 TEGMKQEILSM

-1478 FTETINDLDDIYAS
+1478 FTETIHDLDDIYAS
-1492 TPIFCVLRTLLTLAC
+1492 TPIFCVLRTLLTLAS

-1517 ISTESLHAAAATAD
+1517 ISTAFLHAAAATAD
-1531 PYTYPPK
+1531 LYMYPPK

-1584 PNIYMTTTRNCFVLA
+1584 PNIYMTTTRNCFVLV
-1599 YVDDHDQVLS
+1599 YVDDLLFLGEEQTVNKLFKAIQQQLLLRPTGTLSTGNTVAFLGRNITNRGDYYEISLADEYVTTLLKETNLQDSKPAPAPGTSALKTATADHDQPLS
-1609 TEEHSQY
+1609 TEEHAQY
-1616 RWAVGKL
+1616 RRAVGKL

-1672 RPTVK
+1672 RPAVK
-1677 IPAKA
+1677 LPAKA

-1696 CPTTRRSTTGI
+1696 CPTTRKSTTGFI
-1707 LITLLGT
+1707 ISLLGT

-1725 IALLSAEAELY
+1725 IALSSAEAELY

-1742 TEALHIRSLLI
+1742 TEALHIRSLLM
-1753 ELLSINKVN
+1753 ELLNINKVN

-1792 LFIQQLISHDYVRLI
+1792 LFIQQLISHDYVRII

-1831 LHQAGLS
+1831 LQQAGIG
-1838 IQLFNTHWSN
+1838 IQHLNIH
-1848 R
+1848 